1 MKIALLSL
9 FVASMLVSGCSAGAL
24 AGLAGLP
31 QPTPTPQLTITPTS
45 LTMKTIGP
53 THKQTITASETGST
67 YFTAQSSDITIA
79 TVASVQ
85 NTTNAFSV
93 SGLKVGTCSIS
104 VTDGNGQTVGVTVTV
119 NP

>member
-1 MKIALLSL
+1 
-9 FVASMLVSGCSAGAL
+9 
-24 AGLAGLP
+24 
-31 QPTPTPQLTITPTS
+31 
-45 LTMKTIGP
+45 MKTIGP